1 LRALEN
7 SHLILKPKRTHAID
21 IIDRQEKVDG
31 GERLVLL
38 RSSGFAS
45 RGAALGM
52 IPENDPTRP
61 PIRFGIG
68 DCTMKN

>member
-1 LRALEN
+1 LSTLE
-7 SHLILKPKRTHAID
+7 HPVLVLKPQRSHAID

-31 GERLVLL
+31 GERLVVL
-38 RSSGFAS
+38 RRSGFTCHS
-45 RGAALGM
+45 AALGM
-52 IPENDPTRP
+52 IPEDDPARP